1 MSSVLYILSQSVE
14 MINTETR
21 ASFYKSV
28 SKFWT
33 TYRNTNEINAN
44 IMFRLREIRSC
55 LRKIKDDQSELDVF
69 VSTSS
74 KVIETV
80 VNVVQSEYVS
90 ALGSLTNALDV
101 SNKKKVFFFFFQI
114 NLLLHN

>member
-1 MSSVLYILSQSVE
+1 MSSVLYILSYSVE
-14 MINTETR
+14 MINTEIR

-44 IMFRLREIRSC
+44 VMFRLREIRSC
-55 LRKIKDDQSELDVF
+55 LRKINDQSELDIF

-74 KVIETV
+74 KAIETV
-80 VNVVQSEYVS
+80 VNVVQNEYVS
-90 ALGSLTNALDV
+90 ALGSLTNALDI
-101 SNKKKVFFFFFQI
+101 SNKKKYFFFSSK
-114 NLLLHN
+114 

>member
-14 MINTETR
+14 MINTEIR
-21 ASFYKSV
+21 ASLYKSV

-33 TYRNTNEINAN
+33 TYRNTNVINAN
-44 IMFRLREIRSC
+44 VIFRLREIRSC
-55 LRKIKDDQSELDVF
+55 LRKIKDDQSEL

-80 VNVVQSEYVS
+80 VNDVQNEYVS
-90 ALGSLTNALDV
+90 ALSPLTNALDV
-101 SNKKKVFFFFFQI
+101 SNKKNYFFFSSK
-114 NLLLHN
+114 